1 MATKKRF
8 SEQNEDKYSFGW
20 DLPVKWE
27 EGDISG
33 EYLLPEVNI
42 YPNNKFG
49 DIARSQGLETA
60 RNWRKVKE
68 GTTAGINRFASP
80 VTEGAVTAVS
90 FSPAGD
96 AIDAMDFY
104 NAAMKGDGMG
114 MALAGLG
121 FVPVVGNA
129 AKKAGKYARKSLE
142 KLGDKATD
150 TFIYVSKKIDDSKD
164 KFDRLKAPNVNKEGF
179 EYTDNE
185 NDYKNFMDRLILG
198 GLDKLG
204 LENGITVNIKK
215 NNSIFKGQRSENFR
229 FSETEGDPSRNSLD
243 VQDFILEKRPIN
255 GNSSKFDRKNVEVIV
270 PEGDSDYSVKAA
282 HEHGHLVDFIRH
294 LFSRS
299 FDDTVN
305 GKIPGFNIKKVHP
318 LLRDY
323 FLKDNGDATEILQRV
338 GQVKNYFK
346 ISDPNYNLTPK
357 DWAYARK
364 NYVKD
369 TGIDNQMQKM
379 FRAVKDP
386 KAFLDWANPLVPA
399 IGGAA
404 LVLPYSN
411 SNNENKRRFDYE
423 Q

>member
-27 EGDISG
+27 EGNISG
-33 EYLLPEVNI
+33 EYSLPEINI

-121 FVPVVGNA
+121 FVPVVGNV
-129 AKKAGKYARKSLE
+129 AKKTGKAIRRYGENKLKQAAIKSSE
-142 KLGDKATD
+142 KLYD
-150 TFIYVSKKIDDSKD
+150 FIAKNKDD
-164 KFDRLKAPNVNKEGF
+164 KFIRP
-179 EYTDNE
+179 
-185 NDYKNFMDRLILG
+185 
-198 GLDKLG
+198 
-204 LENGITVNIKK
+204 
-215 NNSIFKGQRSENFR
+215 
-229 FSETEGDPSRNSLD
+229 
-243 VQDFILEKRPIN
+243 ILEKADDYFEKHP
-255 GNSSKFDRKNVEVIV
+255 KFDKEAMEFYESDVIPRAKKYQDIDFVINPKMFEYRYKLLNMDYDGVNISSPDNIYGKNYIKLAPKNGTIVHEARHSSQLINKKPGSNLVYDVLSKKSENKLNSTYVPDDPSFKTANDVTEKEANNTEMRYLLWKKFKKQNGRVPTVEELDNFIDNM
-270 PEGDSDYSVKAA
+270 DSKQLIRDLYMESPYMYSYISNMDNVGMTADGAA
-282 HEHGHLVDFIRH
+282 NFIREA
-294 LFSRS
+294 
-299 FDDTVN
+299 
-305 GKIPGFNIKKVHP
+305 
-318 LLRDY
+318 
-323 FLKDNGDATEILQRV
+323 LK
-338 GQVKNYFK
+338 Y
-346 ISDPNYNLTPK
+346 
-357 DWAYARK
+357 
-364 NYVKD
+364 
-369 TGIDNQMQKM
+369 
-379 FRAVKDP
+379 
-386 KAFLDWANPLVPA
+386 VPA

-411 SNNENKRRFDYE
+411 SNNENKRRFDYD